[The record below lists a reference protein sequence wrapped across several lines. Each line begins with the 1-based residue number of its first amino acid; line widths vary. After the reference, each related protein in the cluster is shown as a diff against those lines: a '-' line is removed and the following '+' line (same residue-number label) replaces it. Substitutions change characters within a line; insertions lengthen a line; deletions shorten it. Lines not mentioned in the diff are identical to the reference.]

1 MFEFNSTHLLCAKL
15 FEAHGGE
22 EQVGEFSDISPIVE
36 VRDDQNNRKVLFVIS
51 LVKGKCGGSENYLV
65 FRRLDIKF
73 FEESTRD

>member
-1 MFEFNSTHLLCAKL
+1 MFKFNSTYLLRAKL

-51 LVKGKCGGSENYLV
+51 LVEAKCGGPEDYLV
-65 FRRLDIKF
+65 FRWLDIKF
-73 FEESTRD
+73 FEEST